1 MAQRHTGRSWVVQG
15 TVSKGLDF
23 MKGLIVITPSYI
35 YVDGQLNQ
43 NGLLSPFASKSCLV
57 NTRLKSN
64 VSKYA
69 DLTYEFNYAS
79 DEMRAKDSGVKNT
92 TYSLV
97 QRFIANVKF
106 SNYFF
111 VTLKGEYYNNQ
122 VSESNR
128 KRLLLGDISMTYS
141 TKSGWEFSV
150 EARNVFNH
158 KTYAYTTYSD
168 LLAVG
173 KEYTIRPRNIIASVF
188 FHF

>member
-1 MAQRHTGRSWVVQG
+1 
-15 TVSKGLDF
+15 
-23 MKGLIVITPSYI
+23 
-35 YVDGQLNQ
+35 
-43 NGLLSPFASKSCLV
+43 
-57 NTRLKSN
+57 
-64 VSKYA
+64 
-69 DLTYEFNYAS
+69 
-79 DEMRAKDSGVKNT
+79 MRAKDSGVKNT

-97 QRFIANVKF
+97 QRFIANLKF

-128 KRLLLGDISMTYS
+128 KRLLLGDLSMTYS